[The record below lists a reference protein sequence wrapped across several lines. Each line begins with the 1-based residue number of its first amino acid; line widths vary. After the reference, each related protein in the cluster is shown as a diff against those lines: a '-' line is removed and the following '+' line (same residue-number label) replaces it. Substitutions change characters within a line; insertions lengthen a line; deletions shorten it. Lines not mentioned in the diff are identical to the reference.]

1 MRKRAIAVSG
11 DMSTSKP
18 PARII
23 GTGRGKIR
31 GLNMI
36 LERDRFQ
43 CPACNTTGHII
54 CIGPRNVMNEIHAG
68 QARAVA
74 LHGDICCCACEPKPR
89 LNAVSQHVAHHIL
102 ADEIAARHI
111 QPESSPHISK
121 VSTSYASTLEFPNIF
136 NSHDEQ
142 LRINLS
148 DGSPL
153 TEMSYTLYLEDGREV
168 SGYLNH
174 DGKTSR
180 VISDKPVE
188 ILSITLEVE

>member
-1 MRKRAIAVSG
+1 MKKRAIAMSG
-11 DMSTSKP
+11 DLSTSTP

-23 GTGRGKIR
+23 GTGRGKIM

-43 CPACNTTGHII
+43 CPVCNTTGYII
-54 CIGPRNVMNEIHAG
+54 CIGPREVMNEIHAG
-68 QARAVA
+68 QTRAVA
-74 LHGDICCCACEPKPR
+74 LHGDICCCACEAKPR
-89 LNAVSQHVAHHIL
+89 LNAISQHVAHHTI
-102 ADEIAARHI
+102 ADEIAPSHI
-111 QPESSPHISK
+111 QSESSPHISK
-121 VSTSYASTLEFPNIF
+121 VSTSYASALEF

-153 TEMSYTLYLEDGREV
+153 AEMSYTLYLEDGREV

-180 VISDKPVE
+180 VISAKPVE